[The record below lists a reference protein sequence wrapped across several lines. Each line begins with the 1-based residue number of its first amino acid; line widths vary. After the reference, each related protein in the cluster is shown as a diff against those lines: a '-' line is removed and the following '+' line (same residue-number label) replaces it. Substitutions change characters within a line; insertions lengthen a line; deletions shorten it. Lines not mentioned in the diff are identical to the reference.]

1 MAIDAELAT
10 FLIEPIPND
19 MDDVLS
25 TRRMLAQ
32 LTQSEIAQREPLAP
46 GLRYH
51 DQVIG
56 DADGDLQVPVRIY
69 RNENAPAPCGALVFF
84 HGGAFVFGDLESEY
98 ERCVRF
104 AHQANCVVVSV
115 DYRLSPE
122 HPYPAAVDDGF
133 AALQWLRRN
142 ASQLGVDPTRIG
154 VGGASAGGAIAAAT
168 VLRARDSDGPWL
180 KAQLLIYPALDNET
194 SSLSIE
200 QFYRAEP
207 WDGERTRKMW
217 SMYLGGRSQE
227 VPAYASPARA
237 HDLTNF
243 PPTYIMTAECDP
255 LRDEA
260 LSFAQRLLEVHTVV
274 EFHHFARTFHGF
286 DVVAPGSRLSE
297 LALDEQVAFLTRE
310 LSK

>member
-10 FLIEPIPND
+10 FLIEPMPNGR
-19 MDDVLS
+19 DDVLGP
-25 TRRMLAQ
+25 RRLLAA

-98 ERCVRF
+98 ARCVRF

-133 AALQWLRRN
+133 AALKWLLRN
-142 ASQLGVDPTRIG
+142 ASQLGVDPNRIG

-168 VLRARDSDGPWL
+168 VLRARDGVGPSI
-180 KAQLLIYPALDNET
+180 KAQLLIYPVLDNET
-194 SSLSIE
+194 SSHSIE
-200 QFYRAEP
+200 QFYRCEP

-217 SMYLGGRSQE
+217 RAYLGNDIKD

-237 HDLTNF
+237 NDLTNL

-260 LSFAQRLLEVHTVV
+260 ITFGQRLLNAGTTVAL
-274 EFHHFARTFHGF
+274 HHF
-286 DVVAPGSRLSE
+286 
-297 LALDEQVAFLTRE
+297 
-310 LSK
+310 

>member
-10 FLIEPIPND
+10 FLIEPIPNN
-19 MDDVLS
+19 MDNVLS
-25 TRRMLAQ
+25 TRRLLAA
-32 LTQSEIAQREPLAP
+32 LTETEIAQREALPS
-46 GLRYH
+46 GLH
-51 DQVIG
+51 FNDHVIG

-69 RNENAPAPCGALVFF
+69 RNENAPDPCGALLFF

-115 DYRLSPE
+115 DYRLAPE

-142 ASQLGVDPTRIG
+142 ASQLGVDPNRIG

-168 VLRARDSDGPWL
+168 VLRARDGVGPSI
-180 KAQLLIYPALDNET
+180 KAQLLIYPVLDNET
-194 SSLSIE
+194 SSSSIE

-217 SMYLGGRSQE
+217 RAYLGNDIKD
-227 VPAYASPARA
+227 VPTYASPARA
-237 HDLTNF
+237 HDLTNL

-260 LSFAQRLLEVHTVV
+260 ITFGRRLLRAGTTV
-274 EFHHFARTFHGF
+274 ELHHFARTFHGF

-297 LALDEQVAFLTRE
+297 LALDEQMAFLLRE
-310 LSK
+310 LGA